1 MGKITKIDRI
11 IPTIKKRIKVAA
23 YARVSMET
31 ERLNHSLS
39 QQVSLYNNFIQKN
52 PEWEFAG
59 VYADNGI
66 SGTTTGK
73 RAEFT
78 KMIKK

>member
-39 QQVSLYNNFIQKN
+39 QQVSFYNNFMGMIIQEDKVNKMKQELKN
-52 PEWEFAG
+52 
-59 VYADNGI
+59 
-66 SGTTTGK
+66 
-73 RAEFT
+73 
-78 KMIKK
+78 